1 MMISTYICTIF
12 YFMNG
17 LRPLLLCC
25 NLIIDKTMKCI
36 TLYFSFC
43 LIAISSIAQPNYDFS
58 KLKRERLGRGVIAIR
73 ENPST
78 VAVSW
83 RYLSSDPMNESF
95 DIYRNGEKINNHPL
109 KDATFFQDAYT
120 GTESVLYTVKAR
132 EGKTE
137 SSYQLPANAPSG
149 YLNIPLN
156 RPEDGTTPL
165 GQNYFYTPND
175 ASIGDV
181 DGDGEYEIIL
191 KWDPSNAHDNSHDGY
206 TGEVYVDCY
215 KLSGKLLWRINLG
228 RNIRAGAHYT
238 QFMVFDFDGDG
249 KAEVVMKTAD
259 GTVDGTGKVIGDAQ
273 ADYRSEQ
280 GRILTGPEYLT
291 VFNGLTGEA
300 MQTIDYVP
308 ERGNLMDWG
317 DSRGNRSDRFLA
329 CVAYLDGIHP
339 SVVMC
344 RGYYTRTVLA
354 AFDWDGKELKQRWV
368 FDSNNPG
375 CEDYAGQGNH
385 NLRVGDVDGDGCDEI
400 IYGSCAID
408 HNGKGLYTTK
418 MGHGDA
424 IHLTHFDPSR
434 KGLQVWDC
442 HENKRDGSTYRDAA
456 TGEILFQIKDSTDV
470 GRCMAADIDPTQP
483 GVEMWSVAS
492 GGIRNVKGEVVK
504 DRVRGLSC
512 NMAVWWDGDLL
523 RELLDRNR
531 ISKYNWE
538 KGICERIAIFEG
550 TLSNNGTKANPCLQG
565 DIVGDW
571 REEVLMRTTDNTALR
586 LYVSTI
592 PTDYRFHT
600 FLEDPIYRISIATQ
614 NVAYNQPTQPGF
626 YFGPELQGT
635 VFRGCEIPG
644 KKTVVNDSNTPLH
657 LLQPAYQGTYGDL
670 TPGQVKKDID
680 RVFAYI
686 DKETPARVVD
696 KNTGKLIT
704 DYTTMGEEAQLERG
718 AFRLAS
724 YEWGVTY
731 SALIAAAEAT
741 GDQRYMDYV
750 QNRFRFL
757 AEVAPHFRRVY
768 EEKGTTDPQLLQ
780 ILTPHA
786 LDDAGAVCA
795 AMVKVRVK
803 DRSLPVGGLIENYFD
818 FIQNKEY
825 RLADGTFARNR
836 PQHNTLWLDDMFMG
850 IPAVAQMSRY
860 DKAQKEIYLVEAVR
874 QFLQFADRMFI
885 PEKGLYRHGWVESS
899 TDHPA
904 FCWARANGWAMLTAC
919 ELLDVLPEDYPQ
931 RAKVMDYFRAHVRG
945 VTALQSGEGLWHQL
959 LDRNDSYLETSA
971 TAIYVYCLAHAI
983 NKGWIDAIAYG
994 PVAHLGWH
1002 AVAGKIN
1009 AEGQVEGTCVGT
1021 GMAFDPAFYY
1031 YRPVNVYA
1039 AHGYGP
1045 VLWAGAEMISLL
1057 KNQYPQMN
1065 DSAVQYYQ
1073 VKQKTTAP
1081 IFAIDTEE
1089 KKD

>member
-25 NLIIDKTMKCI
+25 NLIINKTMKCI

-206 TGEVYVDCY
+206 TGEVCVDCY
-215 KLSGKLLWRINLG
+215 KLNGQQLWRINLG

-635 VFRGCEIPG
+635 VFRGCEIP
-644 KKTVVNDSNTPLH
+644 KK
-657 LLQPAYQGTYGDL
+657 
-670 TPGQVKKDID
+670 
-680 RVFAYI
+680 
-686 DKETPARVVD
+686 
-696 KNTGKLIT
+696 
-704 DYTTMGEEAQLERG
+704 
-718 AFRLAS
+718 
-724 YEWGVTY
+724 
-731 SALIAAAEAT
+731 
-741 GDQRYMDYV
+741 
-750 QNRFRFL
+750 
-757 AEVAPHFRRVY
+757 
-768 EEKGTTDPQLLQ
+768 
-780 ILTPHA
+780 
-786 LDDAGAVCA
+786 
-795 AMVKVRVK
+795 
-803 DRSLPVGGLIENYFD
+803 
-818 FIQNKEY
+818 
-825 RLADGTFARNR
+825 
-836 PQHNTLWLDDMFMG
+836 
-850 IPAVAQMSRY
+850 
-860 DKAQKEIYLVEAVR
+860 
-874 QFLQFADRMFI
+874 
-885 PEKGLYRHGWVESS
+885 
-899 TDHPA
+899 
-904 FCWARANGWAMLTAC
+904 
-919 ELLDVLPEDYPQ
+919 
-931 RAKVMDYFRAHVRG
+931 
-945 VTALQSGEGLWHQL
+945 
-959 LDRNDSYLETSA
+959 
-971 TAIYVYCLAHAI
+971 
-983 NKGWIDAIAYG
+983 
-994 PVAHLGWH
+994 
-1002 AVAGKIN
+1002 
-1009 AEGQVEGTCVGT
+1009 
-1021 GMAFDPAFYY
+1021 
-1031 YRPVNVYA
+1031 
-1039 AHGYGP
+1039 
-1045 VLWAGAEMISLL
+1045 
-1057 KNQYPQMN
+1057 
-1065 DSAVQYYQ
+1065 
-1073 VKQKTTAP
+1073 
-1081 IFAIDTEE
+1081 
-1089 KKD
+1089 

>member
-215 KLSGKLLWRINLG
+215 KLNGQQLWRINLG
-228 RNIRAGAHYT
+228 KNVRAGAHYT
-238 QFMVFDFDGDG
+238 QFMVYDLDGDG
-249 KAEVVMKTAD
+249 HAEVVMKTAD
-259 GTVDGTGKVIGDAQ
+259 GTVDGVGKVIGDVN

-308 ERGNLMDWG
+308 ERGNLMGWG

-523 RELLDRNR
+523 RELLDRNMV
-531 ISKYNWE
+531 SKYNWE
-538 KGICERIAIFEG
+538 KGVCERIAIFEG

-571 REEVLMRTTDNTALR
+571 REEILMRTADNTALR

-635 VFRGCEIPG
+635 VFRGYKIP
-644 KKTVVNDSNTPLH
+644 KK
-657 LLQPAYQGTYGDL
+657 
-670 TPGQVKKDID
+670 
-680 RVFAYI
+680 
-686 DKETPARVVD
+686 
-696 KNTGKLIT
+696 
-704 DYTTMGEEAQLERG
+704 
-718 AFRLAS
+718 
-724 YEWGVTY
+724 
-731 SALIAAAEAT
+731 
-741 GDQRYMDYV
+741 
-750 QNRFRFL
+750 
-757 AEVAPHFRRVY
+757 
-768 EEKGTTDPQLLQ
+768 
-780 ILTPHA
+780 
-786 LDDAGAVCA
+786 
-795 AMVKVRVK
+795 
-803 DRSLPVGGLIENYFD
+803 
-818 FIQNKEY
+818 
-825 RLADGTFARNR
+825 
-836 PQHNTLWLDDMFMG
+836 
-850 IPAVAQMSRY
+850 
-860 DKAQKEIYLVEAVR
+860 
-874 QFLQFADRMFI
+874 
-885 PEKGLYRHGWVESS
+885 
-899 TDHPA
+899 
-904 FCWARANGWAMLTAC
+904 
-919 ELLDVLPEDYPQ
+919 
-931 RAKVMDYFRAHVRG
+931 
-945 VTALQSGEGLWHQL
+945 
-959 LDRNDSYLETSA
+959 
-971 TAIYVYCLAHAI
+971 
-983 NKGWIDAIAYG
+983 
-994 PVAHLGWH
+994 
-1002 AVAGKIN
+1002 
-1009 AEGQVEGTCVGT
+1009 
-1021 GMAFDPAFYY
+1021 
-1031 YRPVNVYA
+1031 
-1039 AHGYGP
+1039 
-1045 VLWAGAEMISLL
+1045 
-1057 KNQYPQMN
+1057 
-1065 DSAVQYYQ
+1065 
-1073 VKQKTTAP
+1073 
-1081 IFAIDTEE
+1081 
-1089 KKD
+1089 

>member
-215 KLSGKLLWRINLG
+215 KLNGQQLWRINLG
-228 RNIRAGAHYT
+228 KNVRAGAHYT
-238 QFMVFDFDGDG
+238 QFMVYDLDGDG
-249 KAEVVMKTAD
+249 HAEVVMKTAD
-259 GTVDGTGKVIGDAQ
+259 GTVDGVGKVIGDVNV
-273 ADYRSEQ
+273 DYRSEQ

-571 REEVLMRTTDNTALR
+571 REEVLMRTADNTALR

-635 VFRGCEIPG
+635 VFRGCKIP
-644 KKTVVNDSNTPLH
+644 KK
-657 LLQPAYQGTYGDL
+657 
-670 TPGQVKKDID
+670 
-680 RVFAYI
+680 
-686 DKETPARVVD
+686 
-696 KNTGKLIT
+696 
-704 DYTTMGEEAQLERG
+704 
-718 AFRLAS
+718 
-724 YEWGVTY
+724 
-731 SALIAAAEAT
+731 
-741 GDQRYMDYV
+741 
-750 QNRFRFL
+750 
-757 AEVAPHFRRVY
+757 
-768 EEKGTTDPQLLQ
+768 
-780 ILTPHA
+780 
-786 LDDAGAVCA
+786 
-795 AMVKVRVK
+795 
-803 DRSLPVGGLIENYFD
+803 
-818 FIQNKEY
+818 
-825 RLADGTFARNR
+825 
-836 PQHNTLWLDDMFMG
+836 
-850 IPAVAQMSRY
+850 
-860 DKAQKEIYLVEAVR
+860 
-874 QFLQFADRMFI
+874 
-885 PEKGLYRHGWVESS
+885 
-899 TDHPA
+899 
-904 FCWARANGWAMLTAC
+904 
-919 ELLDVLPEDYPQ
+919 
-931 RAKVMDYFRAHVRG
+931 
-945 VTALQSGEGLWHQL
+945 
-959 LDRNDSYLETSA
+959 
-971 TAIYVYCLAHAI
+971 
-983 NKGWIDAIAYG
+983 
-994 PVAHLGWH
+994 
-1002 AVAGKIN
+1002 
-1009 AEGQVEGTCVGT
+1009 
-1021 GMAFDPAFYY
+1021 
-1031 YRPVNVYA
+1031 
-1039 AHGYGP
+1039 
-1045 VLWAGAEMISLL
+1045 
-1057 KNQYPQMN
+1057 
-1065 DSAVQYYQ
+1065 
-1073 VKQKTTAP
+1073 
-1081 IFAIDTEE
+1081 
-1089 KKD
+1089 

>member
-17 LRPLLLCC
+17 LRPLILCC
-25 NLIIDKTMKCI
+25 NLIINKTMKCI

-571 REEVLMRTTDNTALR
+571 REEVLMRTADNTALR

-626 YFGPELQGT
+626 YFGPELQGI
-635 VFRGCEIPG
+635 VFRGCKIP
-644 KKTVVNDSNTPLH
+644 KK
-657 LLQPAYQGTYGDL
+657 
-670 TPGQVKKDID
+670 
-680 RVFAYI
+680 
-686 DKETPARVVD
+686 
-696 KNTGKLIT
+696 
-704 DYTTMGEEAQLERG
+704 
-718 AFRLAS
+718 
-724 YEWGVTY
+724 
-731 SALIAAAEAT
+731 
-741 GDQRYMDYV
+741 
-750 QNRFRFL
+750 
-757 AEVAPHFRRVY
+757 
-768 EEKGTTDPQLLQ
+768 
-780 ILTPHA
+780 
-786 LDDAGAVCA
+786 
-795 AMVKVRVK
+795 
-803 DRSLPVGGLIENYFD
+803 
-818 FIQNKEY
+818 
-825 RLADGTFARNR
+825 
-836 PQHNTLWLDDMFMG
+836 
-850 IPAVAQMSRY
+850 
-860 DKAQKEIYLVEAVR
+860 
-874 QFLQFADRMFI
+874 
-885 PEKGLYRHGWVESS
+885 
-899 TDHPA
+899 
-904 FCWARANGWAMLTAC
+904 
-919 ELLDVLPEDYPQ
+919 
-931 RAKVMDYFRAHVRG
+931 
-945 VTALQSGEGLWHQL
+945 
-959 LDRNDSYLETSA
+959 
-971 TAIYVYCLAHAI
+971 
-983 NKGWIDAIAYG
+983 
-994 PVAHLGWH
+994 
-1002 AVAGKIN
+1002 
-1009 AEGQVEGTCVGT
+1009 
-1021 GMAFDPAFYY
+1021 
-1031 YRPVNVYA
+1031 
-1039 AHGYGP
+1039 
-1045 VLWAGAEMISLL
+1045 
-1057 KNQYPQMN
+1057 
-1065 DSAVQYYQ
+1065 
-1073 VKQKTTAP
+1073 
-1081 IFAIDTEE
+1081 
-1089 KKD
+1089 

>member
-1 MMISTYICTIF
+1 
-12 YFMNG
+12 
-17 LRPLLLCC
+17 
-25 NLIIDKTMKCI
+25 MKCI
-36 TLYFSFC
+36 TLFFSFC

-120 GTESVLYTVKAR
+120 GTESVFYTVKAR

-273 ADYRSEQ
+273 ADYRNEQ

-308 ERGNLMDWG
+308 VRGDLMGWG

-571 REEVLMRTTDNTALR
+571 REEVLMRTADNTALR

-635 VFRGCEIPG
+635 VFRGCKIP
-644 KKTVVNDSNTPLH
+644 KK
-657 LLQPAYQGTYGDL
+657 
-670 TPGQVKKDID
+670 
-680 RVFAYI
+680 
-686 DKETPARVVD
+686 
-696 KNTGKLIT
+696 
-704 DYTTMGEEAQLERG
+704 
-718 AFRLAS
+718 
-724 YEWGVTY
+724 
-731 SALIAAAEAT
+731 
-741 GDQRYMDYV
+741 
-750 QNRFRFL
+750 
-757 AEVAPHFRRVY
+757 
-768 EEKGTTDPQLLQ
+768 
-780 ILTPHA
+780 
-786 LDDAGAVCA
+786 
-795 AMVKVRVK
+795 
-803 DRSLPVGGLIENYFD
+803 
-818 FIQNKEY
+818 
-825 RLADGTFARNR
+825 
-836 PQHNTLWLDDMFMG
+836 
-850 IPAVAQMSRY
+850 
-860 DKAQKEIYLVEAVR
+860 
-874 QFLQFADRMFI
+874 
-885 PEKGLYRHGWVESS
+885 
-899 TDHPA
+899 
-904 FCWARANGWAMLTAC
+904 
-919 ELLDVLPEDYPQ
+919 
-931 RAKVMDYFRAHVRG
+931 
-945 VTALQSGEGLWHQL
+945 
-959 LDRNDSYLETSA
+959 
-971 TAIYVYCLAHAI
+971 
-983 NKGWIDAIAYG
+983 
-994 PVAHLGWH
+994 
-1002 AVAGKIN
+1002 
-1009 AEGQVEGTCVGT
+1009 
-1021 GMAFDPAFYY
+1021 
-1031 YRPVNVYA
+1031 
-1039 AHGYGP
+1039 
-1045 VLWAGAEMISLL
+1045 
-1057 KNQYPQMN
+1057 
-1065 DSAVQYYQ
+1065 
-1073 VKQKTTAP
+1073 
-1081 IFAIDTEE
+1081 
-1089 KKD
+1089 